1 MNAFAMEAGPAHFG
15 GDFVESVRRF
25 LYRLAAAIAIVL
37 LLALLFVL
45 FVPLAIVGVIYLVVR
60 SALGSLGAPARAPQ
74 GEAEPVHAPIPES
87 DNEGRENVRVRMPGE
102 E

>member
-1 MNAFAMEAGPAHFG
+1 MNAFAMEAGPAQFG
-15 GDFVESVRRF
+15 SGFVESARRF

-45 FVPLAIVGVIYLVVR
+45 FVPLAIVGVVYLVVR
-60 SALGSLGAPARAPQ
+60 SALNGLGAPARAPQ
-74 GEAEPVHAPIPES
+74 GDAGPVHPPIPES
-87 DNEGRENVRVRMPGE
+87 DNEGRENVRVRRPGE